1 MKYVLFDLDGTLVD
15 TSEGILDSIR
25 LAAKELGIENID
37 VEDMK
42 RFIGPPLK
50 DAFMEFCGMNPK
62 QAADATR
69 IFRKYYE
76 QSGKYGCKLYPQ
88 MAETLAS
95 LKQSGYVLFVATS
108 KPTVFAIDILH
119 YLNIGQ
125 YFDEIVGSNLDNTRS
140 TKREVIAY
148 ILEKYQIRNL
158 NQSVMVGD
166 KAQDLVGAKCCGI
179 HGIGVTYGFGSYE
192 ELVNVEHDALLAE
205 PYEIIDFLE
214 KWDSRC
220 CK

>member
-25 LAAKELGIENID
+25 LAAKELGIEKID
-37 VEDMK
+37 VDNMK
-42 RFIGPPLK
+42 CFIGPPLK
-50 DAFMEFCGMNPK
+50 DAFMEFCGMNPE
-62 QAADATR
+62 QAADATK
-69 IFRKYYE
+69 IFRKYYD
-76 QSGKYGCKLYPQ
+76 QGGKFGCTLYPH

-125 YFDEIVGSNLDNTRS
+125 YFEEIVGSNLDNTRS
-140 TKREVIAY
+140 TKCEVIAY
-148 ILEKYQIRNL
+148 ILEKYQIRDL
-158 NQSVMVGD
+158 NQVVMVGD
-166 KAQDLVGAKCCGI
+166 KSQDLIGANCCGI

-192 ELVNVEHDALLAE
+192 ELVNVKHDALLTT
-205 PYEIIDFLE
+205 PHEICDCLA
-214 KWDSRC
+214 KWE
-220 CK
+220 